1 MITNLQHIE
10 IKRGDT
16 FTQLITVTD
25 YLGEVVDITGAKF
38 FFTVKPNNAD
48 SDNDDEAVI
57 SVDWTSH
64 TTPESGITTLQ
75 VPAEDTQVPSRDYV
89 YDVQMVL
96 DGVVTTLKYGV
107 ATVKREVTNR
117 IT

>member
-1 MITNLQHIE
+1 MNNRQDIE

-25 YLGEVVDITGAKF
+25 YLGAVVDITGAKF
-38 FFTVKPNNAD
+38 FFTLKENNVD
-48 SDNDDEAVI
+48 SDNDDDAI
-57 SVDWTSH
+57 IAVDWISH

-75 VPAEDTQVPSRDYV
+75 VSAEDTKVPSRDYV